1 MLKKVY
7 ICSPL
12 GGNIALNLEK
22 AKLKEGGYLSPE
34 FKKIRQWGQNN
45 SNNTFTILKET

>member
-12 GGNIALNLEK
+12 GGNITQNIENVKLYTRYALECGTAPVVPHFLALCLDDNK
-22 AKLKEGGYLSPE
+22 KEE
-34 FKKIRQWGQNN
+34 RV
-45 SNNTFTILKET
+45 